1 LTSTLVRQQLTAG
14 PCAEWRQSPSD
25 WDGVKVQRDILIAQ
39 WIPVGIVAGTVLTLQ
54 VAFPASAAAGDL
66 NSVIDSIRA
75 WVAGLLAGLATL
87 FLTIGGVRY
96 LAANGNPRA
105 IEEGKSAIKSAL
117 IGYAL
122 AALSPMLVDILRRV
136 LGT

>member
-1 LTSTLVRQQLTAG
+1 MGSRATSSV
-14 PCAEWRQSPSD
+14 
-25 WDGVKVQRDILIAQ
+25 
-39 WIPVGIVAGTVLTLQ
+39 VAGV
-54 VAFPASAAAGDL
+54 AAAVVFTAVAAAPAYAVADI
-66 NSVIDSIRA
+66 NSLIDSIRN

-87 FLTIGGVRY
+87 FLTLGGLRY
-96 LAANGNPRA
+96 LTAGGNERA
-105 IEEGKSAIKSAL
+105 VEEGKGAIKSAL

>member
-1 LTSTLVRQQLTAG
+1 MKVR
-14 PCAEWRQSPSD
+14 
-25 WDGVKVQRDILIAQ
+25 RDSLIGQ
-39 WIPVGIVAGTVLTLQ
+39 WIPVGVGAAVLLTLQ
-54 VAFPASAAAGDL
+54 LAFPAAAAGDI
-66 NSVIDSIRA
+66 NGVIDSIRA

-87 FLTIGGVRY
+87 FLTVGGVRY

-105 IEEGKSAIKSAL
+105 VEEGKNAIKSAL

>member
-1 LTSTLVRQQLTAG
+1 LAAALAAAVVFT
-14 PCAEWRQSPSD
+14 
-25 WDGVKVQRDILIAQ
+25 
-39 WIPVGIVAGTVLTLQ
+39 IVAATPVYAVGDINTL
-54 VAFPASAAAGDL
+54 
-66 NSVIDSIRA
+66 IDSIRN

-87 FLTIGGVRY
+87 FLTLGGLRY
-96 LAANGNPRA
+96 LTAGGNQRA
-105 IEEGKSAIKSAL
+105 VEEGKGAIKSAL